1 MTVIE
6 DGRLV
11 WMLIA
16 LLVGAAASAWVAHRV
31 LRRRFD
37 TRLRQATDALQQQHG
52 AVVDRFRAAH
62 ARLHTEHELQRAGT
76 ARQVAAATAEPR
88 ATISRLQER
97 LNAAYAELDRIR
109 EASGDKPGKAKLD
122 DHGFAATQ
130 PMHSGM

>member
-6 DGRLV
+6 DGRLLL
-11 WMLIA
+11 MLIA
-16 LLVGAAASAWVAHRV
+16 LLAGAGAGAWIVHRV

-37 TRLRQATDALQQQHG
+37 TKLHEATEALQQQHS
-52 AVVDRFRAAH
+52 VVLDRFRAAH

-76 ARQVAAATAEPR
+76 ARQIAAATAEPR
-88 ATISRLQER
+88 STITRLQER

-109 EASGDKPGKAKLD
+109 EAAGAKPAPAKLD

-130 PMHSGM
+130 PMHAGM